1 MKQEEKLWPYQAL
14 AQERDLLA
22 WENKMFAEF
31 LGVRLGYSFEDVGE
45 IATHG
50 NNVILEDE

>member
-1 MKQEEKLWPYQAL
+1 MEQKEKLWPYQAL

-31 LGVRLGYSFEDVGE
+31 LAKRLGYSLDDIGE

-50 NNVILEDE
+50 NNVDLEDE